1 MTTKKNTA
9 DSKKN
14 FEITKLKSYQRKIKT
29 KQVEQQTLLKETKKP
44 KKK

>member
-1 MTTKKNTA
+1 MSTKKNTT

-14 FEITKLKSYQRKIKT
+14 FEITELKSYQRKIKT
-29 KQVEQQTLLKETKKP
+29 PQVEKQTLLKETKKP